1 MLKSVF
7 MGLGVA
13 VLVASLATDS
23 LAQHGGMAPPMMHG
37 QFPQYPP
44 GARMMPPPQQ
54 YPPQQYPQMHAPMYP
69 CPVPNVPTYVGG
81 TTYTNQAFAPH
92 EMLYPHEY
100 KSLYPPFYYKV
111 RGGWWWTPFGMESHD
126 KWELQ
131 GTEVKVKY
139 RSSYRWFSGYHPPVS
154 VGSMR

>member
-1 MLKSVF
+1 
-7 MGLGVA
+7 
-13 VLVASLATDS
+13 
-23 LAQHGGMAPPMMHG
+23 
-37 QFPQYPP
+37 
-44 GARMMPPPQQ
+44 
-54 YPPQQYPQMHAPMYP
+54 MHAPLYP

-100 KSLYPPFYYKV
+100 KSLYPPFYHKV
-111 RGGWWWTPFGMESHD
+111 SGKWWWTPFGMESHD

-139 RSSYRWFSGYHPPVS
+139 RSSYRWFSGFCPPTS
-154 VGSMR
+154 W